1 MKRGFTLIEI
11 TVVSG
16 IIILLAGIVLANY
29 RAGEKQFALRRSAH
43 KLAQDLRTAQEMAMS
58 SRKFGG
64 TFPAGGYGIHFQ
76 EGSGAYILFA
86 DSNDN
91 DEYDETGEE
100 KVQELSLEKGIKI
113 SGLSP
118 ASPLDITFFPPDP
131 FITINRTADNKS
143 AGISLSFTDGQSIT
157 ININIAGLIDID

>member
-86 DSNDN
+86 DSNDS
-91 DEYDETGEE
+91 DVYDEGEE
-100 KVQELSLEKGIKI
+100 VQELSLEKGIKI

-118 ASPLDITFFPPDP
+118 DSPLDITFFPPDP